1 MSWTWQG
8 RQLVTAEKD
17 GTTLNYTHDSE
28 GIRTR
33 KTVGS
38 ATTEYLLNGTQILAQ
53 TTNGKTR
60 ALTHFRDVFA
70 DCIETSYDG
79 KN

>member
-8 RQLVTAEKD
+8 RQLTTAEKS
-17 GTTLNYTHDSE
+17 GTTLSYTYDSE
-28 GIRTR
+28 GIRTS

-38 ATTEYLLNGTQILAQ
+38 TTTEYLLNGTQILAQ

-70 DCIETSYDG
+70 DCKENSYDG